1 MISISIYSSYIKP
14 RDLFRIKTNDVDPEV
29 EDIIDLI
36 RAKWLSTFNKRNV
49 DRSELELMYSV
60 CPKILARIFS
70 GVRLNVNVVASS
82 EHSRDE
88 HISQLHTCDRDSRQ
102 FQFVLRIKERGP
114 AENAH
119 SAAVKNALDAPS
131 PHSVAGS
138 ITTFISEQN
147 EHPIYNGRPEDRCS
161 SPVVLYAEAF
171 AMLKDTLRDLPT
183 GEPDWDL
190 VAATAKLFT
199 SAVELCESEDDRHM
213 AIIERIGTVLSIR
226 IEDVKHGQL
235 ARTGHTKAIADT
247 LASVPLEDEQYGK
260 KEGIYVYLDIKNE
273 LGMDGDGGLQG
284 ALTLRKFIAQDKY
297 KEIRNVSCCPCIVV
311 SVAGPYICIAGAVLV
326 DVFIVQPF
334 TDYIYLGGDP
344 FRMDRIMRVAKIF
357 GAVSKA
363 VMSLREYY
371 QHLSLGSTPALN
383 RLFPTPSYI
392 DDRPDGELVFTAR
405 FDYKGRREDN
415 YSRSLFRAT
424 YNGAPVLVKFC
435 ESVALLCTGR
445 GHLLMVIMD
454 FVDGCNAH
462 FEFPHEKVSGD
473 VMDDVRRAV
482 GALHDAGL
490 VFGDL
495 RRSNIMVVRNTDA
508 TSSSQEEKTAVRYRA
523 LLVDFDW
530 AGVDGETRYTALLN
544 DLGDIEWAHGVKP
557 AGLMRKQHD
566 LEMIAKLNSV

>member
-1 MISISIYSSYIKP
+1 MISIDIYSSRLDPI
-14 RDLFRIKTNDVDPEV
+14 RVKTDDVDPEV

-36 RAKWLSTFNKRNV
+36 WANGRRFNKHKITLGL
-49 DRSELELMYSV
+49 LELTYSSTGL
-60 CPKILARIFS
+60 PKDPREDL
-70 GVRLNVNVVASS
+70 
-82 EHSRDE
+82 
-88 HISQLHTCDRDSRQ
+88 
-102 FQFVLRIKERGP
+102 LRP
-114 AENAH
+114 HN
-119 SAAVKNALDAPS
+119 AAVKNAFEAPS
-131 PHSVAGS
+131 PSSVAGS
-138 ITTFISEQN
+138 ITAFMGEQRK
-147 EHPIYNGRPEDRCS
+147 HPIYTGRPEDRRS
-161 SPVVLYAEAF
+161 SPIVLYAEAF
-171 AMLKDTLRDLPT
+171 AMLKDALRDLPA

-190 VAATAKLFT
+190 VAATAKFFV
-199 SAVELCESEDDRHM
+199 SAVELYESEDERRV
-213 AIIERIGTVLSIR
+213 AIMDHIGRVLGIK
-226 IEDVKHGQL
+226 IEDVEHGQL
-235 ARTGHTKAIADT
+235 ART
-247 LASVPLEDEQYGK
+247 YGK
-260 KEGIYVYLDIKNE
+260 KEGIYVCLDIKNE
-273 LGMDGDGGLQG
+273 PGIDGNGGLQG
-284 ALTLRKFIAQDKY
+284 ALTLRKFVAQHKY
-297 KEIRNVSCCPCIVV
+297 KEIRNVSCCPCIAV

-334 TDYIYLGGDP
+334 TDYIYLGGDS

-371 QHLSLGSTPALN
+371 QHLSLGSTPVLN

-435 ESVALLCTGR
+435 ESVALLCTGP

-454 FVDGCNAH
+454 FVDGCDAH
-462 FEFPHEKVSGD
+462 FEFLGQQVSGD

-508 TSSSQEEKTAVRYRA
+508 TSSSQEEKTA
-523 LLVDFDW
+523 
-530 AGVDGETRYTALLN
+530 AGVDGKTRYTALLN